1 MATVGEDSE
10 TTWENLLLQCILKKK
25 KMSKRQN
32 YTSDRFSHR
41 KNYIH
46 GPGLEENREK

>member
-1 MATVGEDSE
+1 MEKAFAPMFIE
-10 TTWENLLLQCILKKK
+10 K

-32 YTSDRFSHR
+32 YISDRFSHC